1 MSRALTGRPVLV
13 LGASGYLG
21 QHICTAFAAAG
32 ARVTGVSRGARQG
45 APSRPDG
52 RSAGTAGAAMTDTV
66 HLDLAASGSAA
77 LTRLCA
83 ASAAQVVVN
92 AVGTVWQG
100 TEDQMAE
107 CNTRLVE
114 RLTDAVAALPRR
126 PRLIQ
131 IGTAYE
137 YGPAGPDDLIGEDWP
152 PAPATAYG
160 RTKLAG
166 TRAVLGA
173 VRKGEVDGVVLR
185 ASVTC
190 GPGAP
195 RGSLPGNVA
204 ADLAA
209 GRGVL
214 RLAPLRAHRDI
225 LDVRDVADAVV
236 AAARVPGPAIAEAGA
251 VINIARG
258 ESVPVRR
265 LVDLM
270 IACSGRSV
278 RVREEQPDANRSGTL
293 WQRLDVSRARHLLGW
308 TPHRSLTESVR
319 DLLTAAGVAVPGVP
333 EDVASGSSTFLGTVH
348 E

>member
-1 MSRALTGRPVLV
+1 MTLTGRSVLV

-32 ARVTGVSRGARQG
+32 ARVIRVSRSAR
-45 APSRPDG
+45 
-52 RSAGTAGAAMTDTV
+52 RSATNRADGESDANVDAVTADTV
-66 HLDLAASGSAA
+66 HLDLVTADSAA
-77 LTRLCA
+77 LNRLCA
-83 ASAAQVVVN
+83 ASEAHVVVN

-107 CNTRLVE
+107 CNARLVE
-114 RLTDAVAALPRR
+114 RLMDAVAALRRR

-137 YGPAGPDDLIGEDWP
+137 YGPAGPDDLIDEDWP

-166 TRAVLGA
+166 TCAVLRAV
-173 VRKGEVDGVVLR
+173 REGEVDGVVLR

-209 GRGVL
+209 GRNVL
-214 RLAPLRAHRDI
+214 RLAPLRAHRDM

-236 AAARVPGPAIAEAGA
+236 AAARVPAASITEAGV

-258 ESVPVRR
+258 ESVPVRK

-270 IACSGRSV
+270 ITYSGRSV
-278 RVREEQPDANRSGTL
+278 RVLEEEPDANRSGTL
-293 WQRLDVSRARHLLGW
+293 WQRLDISRARHLLGW

-319 DLLTAAGVAVPGVP
+319 DLLTAAGVPVPGVP
-333 EDVASGSSTFLGTVH
+333 NDVDSGITDILRDSP
-348 E
+348 

>member
-1 MSRALTGRPVLV
+1 MNRALTGRPVLV

-32 ARVTGVSRGARQG
+32 ARVVRVSRGARHPAANRADAG
-45 APSRPDG
+45 
-52 RSAGTAGAAMTDTV
+52 SARTVRDVMTGTV
-66 HLDLAASGSAA
+66 HLDLAAADTAA

-83 ASAAQVVVN
+83 AFSAQVVVN

-100 TEDQMAE
+100 TEDQMTE
-107 CNTRLVE
+107 CNARLVE
-114 RLTDAVAALPRR
+114 RLTDAVAALPQR

-137 YGPAGPDDLIGEDWP
+137 YGPAGPDDLIDEDWS
-152 PAPATAYG
+152 PAPATVYG

-166 TRAVLGA
+166 TRAVLRA
-173 VRKGEVDGVVLR
+173 VREGEVDGVVLR

-209 GRGVL
+209 GREVL
-214 RLAPLRAHRDI
+214 RLAPLRAHRDM

-236 AAARVPGPAIAEAGA
+236 AAARVPAPTLTEAGA

-258 ESVPVRR
+258 ESVPVRK

-270 IACSGRSV
+270 ITYSGRSV
-278 RVREEQPDANRSGTL
+278 RVLEEQPDANRSGTL
-293 WQRLDVSRARHLLGW
+293 WQRLDISRARQLLGW
-308 TPHRSLTESVR
+308 TPLRSLTESVR
-319 DLLTAAGVAVPGVP
+319 DLLTAAGVPVVPH
-333 EDVASGSSTFLGTVH
+333 DVDSRITDIRRDSP
-348 E
+348 